1 MTARIKICVTGGAGF
16 IGSSFVLSAIKIGCE
31 VLVLD
36 KLTYAAS
43 DNNLSQVW
51 DNSLFKFVQ
60 KDICDYE
67 SLYVAIAKFKPD
79 FIVNFAAES
88 HVDNSIYDPKVFL
101 DSNIYGT
108 YNILEVLRNLKSK
121 DVNIK
126 FVHVSTDE
134 VYGSLNEEGLFTEK
148 SQYKPNSP
156 YSATK
161 AASDHLV
168 RAWSKTFGVPSVI
181 TNCCNN
187 FGPRQHSEKFI
198 PKIIYSL
205 LNNQKMPV
213 YSNGENVR
221 EWIFVDD
228 HNAGLFKIIKDFK
241 PDNKFNIGSGVEKTN
256 MQVLK
261 EVYRQLNERNLI
273 FKDFEDTYIN
283 VSDRPGHDFRYAIDS
298 TKFKTNMDWYPQTS
312 FEQGISITLDYYI
325 GLV

>member
-108 YNILEVLRNLKSK
+108 YNILEVLRNLKSTRERFSK
-121 DVNIK
+121 
-126 FVHVSTDE
+126 
-134 VYGSLNEEGLFTEK
+134 LNPGRSRRKGTRRNRK
-148 SQYKPNSP
+148 SRGTKRKIQ
-156 YSATK
+156 SA
-161 AASDHLV
+161 V
-168 RAWSKTFGVPSVI
+168 
-181 TNCCNN
+181 
-187 FGPRQHSEKFI
+187 
-198 PKIIYSL
+198 
-205 LNNQKMPV
+205 
-213 YSNGENVR
+213 
-221 EWIFVDD
+221 
-228 HNAGLFKIIKDFK
+228 
-241 PDNKFNIGSGVEKTN
+241 
-256 MQVLK
+256 
-261 EVYRQLNERNLI
+261 
-273 FKDFEDTYIN
+273 
-283 VSDRPGHDFRYAIDS
+283 
-298 TKFKTNMDWYPQTS
+298 
-312 FEQGISITLDYYI
+312 
-325 GLV
+325 

>member
-1 MTARIKICVTGGAGF
+1 MARIKICVTGGAGF
-16 IGSSFVLSAIKIGCE
+16 IGSSFVLNAIKIGCE
-31 VLVLD
+31 VLVVD

-43 DNNLSQVW
+43 DKNLLQVW

-60 KDICDYE
+60 EDICDYE
-67 SLYVAIAKFKPD
+67 NFYIAIAKFKPD

-108 YNILEVLRNLKSK
+108 YNILEVLRRLKNKS
-121 DVNIK
+121 VNIK
-126 FVHVSTDE
+126 FIHVSTDE
-134 VYGSLNEEGLFTEK
+134 VYGSLHEEGLFTED

-213 YSNGENVR
+213 YSNGDNVR

-261 EVYRQLNERNLI
+261 EVYKQLSERNLI
-273 FKDFEDTYIN
+273 LKDFEDTYIN

-298 TKFKTNMDWYPQTS
+298 TKFKTNMDWYPETS
-312 FEQGISITLDYYI
+312 FEKGISITLDYYI